1 MSMRFLDLE
10 EQREF
15 RHTRLWWQV
24 CKVEYQ
30 LWLQHTGRLLRLTPQ
45 ARPARGLGT
54 LAPYCPAI
62 KDPDI
67 SHTFGR
73 FYAGQSDLVDALFH
87 HLRVILPPL

>member
-1 MSMRFLDLE
+1 MFLDLE

-15 RHTRLWWQV
+15 QHTRLWWQV

-30 LWLQHTGRLLRLTPQ
+30 LWLQRTGRLLRLTPQ

-54 LAPYCPAI
+54 LAPCSPANR
-62 KDPDI
+62 DPDI